1 MKKVLLALLLV
12 GVFSL
17 VGFSGTPSMTGTGDF
32 YLTFGEDGLG
42 MEESLRYGRFDLSL
56 SDEATDGTGYYIKV
70 RFPGTGYLVNDAYAY
85 HTFSLTEEMTLTGYF
100 GRYEAYNSDYIGFWN
115 NYYSGFYTKHD
126 GIALELAGTSGD
138 ISYGVTPYLYVFDKD
153 DPSTTTVE
161 ASPTLGVDLL
171 ANVAL
176 SGVSAHVNVLGV
188 TEGATDMVIE
198 ANGLVSLNDFV
209 DLPAVIDLFAAF
221 KTETNFATNTVNTV
235 VSVGFDPLALVNEFT
250 IVMEKDQDAV
260 MTEEFDVSY
269 AFMDA
274 YSAGIYGSVPLVE
287 DAEYMFEPYFTASY
301 DAVSYLVYL
310 DFYLGGETPAE
321 FGTRVSFSF

>member
-17 VGFSGTPSMTGTGDF
+17 VGFAGTPSMTGTADF

-42 MEESLRYGRFDLSL
+42 MSEGLRYGRFDLNL

-70 RFPGTGYLVNDAYAY
+70 RFPSSGIFTVYDAYAY
-85 HTFSLTEEMTLTGYF
+85 HTFSLTEEMSLTGYF
-100 GRYEAYNSDYIGFWN
+100 GRYQAWNGDYIGFWN
-115 NYYSGFYTKHD
+115 NYYSGFYAKHD
-126 GIALELAGTSGD
+126 GIALKLAGTSGD
-138 ISYGVTPYLYVFDKD
+138 ISYGVTPFLYVSTKD
-153 DPSTTTVE
+153 ATPS
-161 ASPTLGVDLL
+161 LGVDLL

-176 SGVSAHVNVLGV
+176 SGVSAHLNVLGV

-209 DLPAVIDLFAAF
+209 DLPAVIDLFAAY

-250 IVMEKDQDAV
+250 VVMEKDKDAV
-260 MTEEFDVSY
+260 MTEEFEVSY
-269 AFMDA
+269 AFMDV

-287 DAEYMFEPYFTASY
+287 DAEYEFKPYFTASY
-301 DAVSYLVYL
+301 DAVSYEVYL
-310 DFYLGGETPAE
+310 DFYLGGDKPAE
-321 FGTRVSFSF
+321 FGTTVSFSF

>member
-17 VGFSGTPSMTGTGDF
+17 VGFAGTPSMSGTADF
-32 YLTFGEDGLG
+32 ELTFGEDGLG
-42 MEESLRYGRFDLSL
+42 MSEGLRYGRFDVSL
-56 SDEATDGTGYYIKV
+56 SDEATDGTGYYIRV
-70 RFPGTGYLVNDAYAY
+70 RFPGTGYSLYDAYAY
-85 HTFSLTEEMTLTGYF
+85 HTFSLTEDMSLTGYF

-115 NYYSGFYTKHD
+115 NYYDGFYTKHD
-126 GIALELAGTSGD
+126 GVALELAGTSGD
-138 ISYGVTPYLYVFDKD
+138 ISYGVTPYLYVIPATD
-153 DPSTTTVE
+153 E
-161 ASPTLGVDLL
+161 ASSTLGIDLL

-176 SGVSAHVNVLGV
+176 SGVSAHVNVLKL
-188 TEGATDMVIE
+188 TEGATNMVIE

-250 IVMEKDQDAV
+250 VVMEKDKDAV

-274 YSAGIYGSVPLVE
+274 YSAGIYGSVPLAE
-287 DAEYMFEPYFTASY
+287 GSEYMFEPYFTASY